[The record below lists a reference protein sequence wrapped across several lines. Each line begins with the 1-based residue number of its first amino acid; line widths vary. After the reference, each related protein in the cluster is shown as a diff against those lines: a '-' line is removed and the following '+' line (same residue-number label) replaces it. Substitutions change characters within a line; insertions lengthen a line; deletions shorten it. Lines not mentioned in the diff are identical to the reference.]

1 MAQLQTRDPG
11 SPESIHL
18 TPLRSVRIGKAL
30 AAILALSLAILSLLV
45 WLIIRTEKRK
55 YRGSRDS
62 QNELVLHCDA
72 GRLPRRLPPTRQSRT
87 TRPGR
92 RPGQPA

>member
-30 AAILALSLAILSLLV
+30 AAILALSFAILSLLV

-55 YRGSRDS
+55 CRGSRDRAS
-62 QNELVLHCDA
+62 GYGHPDQVES
-72 GRLPRRLPPTRQSRT
+72 RQA
-87 TRPGR
+87 
-92 RPGQPA
+92 QA